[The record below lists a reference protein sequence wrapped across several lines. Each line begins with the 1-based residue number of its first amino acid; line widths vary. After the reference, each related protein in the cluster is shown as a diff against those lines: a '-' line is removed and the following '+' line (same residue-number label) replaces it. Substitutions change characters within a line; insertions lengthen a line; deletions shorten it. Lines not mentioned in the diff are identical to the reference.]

1 MSEDAKETA
10 ASATELVQG
19 IISVEGLE
27 NPAVQAEVTKLLWAQ
42 KGFHRLTVEGD
53 QLHVSYDP
61 TQITDKVIS
70 GLLAKSGHRQ
80 TAAELHRAS
89 PLAES

>member
-19 IISVEGLE
+19 ILNVEGLE
-27 NPAVQAEVTKLLWAQ
+27 NPTVQAEITKLLEAQ

-61 TQITDKVIS
+61 TQITDKAIS
-70 GLLAKSGHRQ
+70 ELLAQSGHRQ
-80 TAAELHRAS
+80 TGAELHRGS